1 MWIIYHIC
9 KLYAF
14 RCKLY
19 AFGRIRQQLHINFAI
34 SGEKCHFSQ
43 KITLILHEI
52 FGKIHA
58 FYFRKCEIF
67 VKNGNKNSGS
77 VV

>member
-19 AFGRIRQQLHINFAI
+19 AFSGIRQQLHINFAI
-34 SGEKCHFSQ
+34 SGEKCYFSQ
-43 KITLILHEI
+43 KFTFILVKVLIVP
-52 FGKIHA
+52 KI
-58 FYFRKCEIF
+58 
-67 VKNGNKNSGS
+67 GNL
-77 VV
+77 

>member
-34 SGEKCHFSQ
+34 SGEKYHFSQ

-58 FYFRKCEIF
+58 VYFRKCEIF